1 MDLIWPADFF
11 TPNAIL
17 GNKKM
22 VWMAP
27 LWIALTFGQSGQSE
41 EKPTK
46 ALPGIDPVWLEK
58 LKGQGPKEIEAYE
71 KAAENLEE
79 ESELLA
85 TVPVKKDGPLQSK
98 VIRINSFNDGECN
111 LFERTTVV
119 DGAVDTAITDLSCKN
134 ADYSFSLVKEGVEK
148 PWMVTGFSHIKNEH
162 RSGAFIQK
170 GQHGLGKILQ
180 ALEGKGQLVFSGLQ
194 WDKEKK
200 LLLAQLKPKTDR
212 AAGTEGMEH
221 EFWLD
226 PANHWCCVEE
236 VYRSTTRGTSEKIKY
251 GQTVEGLLF
260 PTRMENYEWKEP
272 QAIPR
277 LRAEINLKV
286 RKNSLP
292 RSGFYLAAF
301 GLPEPADSEETVGG
315 IGISRIAW
323 FLGGAVL
330 CLVVGLG
337 LWFLTPRGST

>member
-1 MDLIWPADFF
+1 
-11 TPNAIL
+11 
-17 GNKKM
+17 M

-46 ALPGIDPVWLEK
+46 ALPGIDTVWLEK
-58 LKGQGPKEIEAYE
+58 LKEQGPKEIEAYE

-79 ESELLA
+79 ESELSA
-85 TVPVKKDGPLQSK
+85 TVPVKKDGPLRSK
-98 VIRINSFNDGECN
+98 VIRIKSFNDGVFN
-111 LFERTTVV
+111 LTERKTIV

-148 PWMVTGFSHIKNEH
+148 PWMVTSFSHLKNEH
-162 RSGAFIQK
+162 RTGAFINQ
-170 GQHGLGKILQ
+170 GQHGLGMILK
-180 ALEGKGQLVFSGLQ
+180 ALNGKGPFVFSGLQ

-200 LLLAQLKPKTDR
+200 LLLAQLKPKTDG

-221 EFWLD
+221 EFWLN
-226 PANHWCCVEE
+226 PENHWCVVESII
-236 VYRSTTRGTSEKIKY
+236 RSPTGGTSEKTTY
-251 GQTVEGLLF
+251 GQMVEGLPF
-260 PTRMENYEWKEP
+260 PTRMENYEWKES
-272 QAIPR
+272 QEIPR

-301 GLPEPADSEETVGG
+301 GLPEPADSEETAGG
-315 IGISRIAW
+315 IGISRESE
-323 FLGGAVL
+323 FQGLLGFWVAQFCV
-330 CLVVGLG
+330 
-337 LWFLTPRGST
+337 W